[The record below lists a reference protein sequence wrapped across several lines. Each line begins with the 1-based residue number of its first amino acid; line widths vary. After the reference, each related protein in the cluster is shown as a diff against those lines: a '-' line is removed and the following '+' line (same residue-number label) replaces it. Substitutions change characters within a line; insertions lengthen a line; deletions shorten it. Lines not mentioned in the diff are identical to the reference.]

1 LRGVFRIIVLALLL
15 AGCTRNPGEAARDDQ
30 AGDDA
35 STARKGIVTVSGDD
49 AVSETLT
56 WRAPAVEIPADGID
70 DALERAGE
78 ALEAGNLAA
87 DAASA
92 VPLYLALSKAVPDDA
107 RARDGLR
114 RALAA
119 VIARGDAAL
128 ARAGDD
134 IAALREAHRMAAVAR
149 AVDGDDEAVLGYL
162 ERIDQADTLWDLN
175 REGELALAD
184 GDYGEDG
191 GGALAKFREALE
203 LAPGQPR
210 AMQGLAAT
218 ESAMI
223 RSAEVAA
230 EKGDFNGAKRWLAA
244 AAKVRP
250 KMSTVPDATARIERM
265 RGARVARLRD
275 LGVAALAQ
283 PDGLEQARRRL
294 AEVLLIALPG
304 DPAAAELRERIDL
317 AEHYGQFRPGQQFT
331 DGLKN
336 GARGPQMVVVPHGA
350 FRMGATEGDAHA
362 TDIERPQHPIR
373 FARGFA
379 MSITEVTVGD
389 FRRFINATGRET
401 RAERRGYSMAYDE
414 RSGNFVRMSGVDWR
428 SDYAGSRAADEL
440 PVLHVSARDAEAYA
454 KWLSEQS
461 GHAYRLPSEAEFE
474 YALRAGSTTPY
485 PWGAG
490 APPADSGNFT
500 GADDRSPTGRH
511 WNNAFEGYGDGFW
524 GPAPVGHFGANA
536 WEVRGLAG
544 NVSEWVADCWHD
556 GYRRAPSDGTAWL
569 NPGCRT
575 RVVRGGSWASAPVQT
590 RSSWRAP
597 AGVDSTNGR
606 IGFRVVREI

>member
-1 LRGVFRIIVLALLL
+1 MRGVFRIIVLALLL
-15 AGCTRNPGEAARDDQ
+15 AGCTRNPGEAARDED
-30 AGDDA
+30 AGSA
-35 STARKGIVTVSGDD
+35 EPARTGIVTVSGDD
-49 AVSETLT
+49 AVAETLT
-56 WRAPAVEIPADGID
+56 WRAPPVEIPADGVD
-70 DALERAGE
+70 EALERAGE
-78 ALEAGNLAA
+78 ALEAGNLAT
-87 DAASA
+87 DAGSA
-92 VPLYLALSKAVPDDA
+92 VPLYLALSKAAPDDA
-107 RARDGLR
+107 RVHDGLR

-128 ARAGDD
+128 AQSGDD
-134 IAALREAHRMAAVAR
+134 AAAMRQAHRMAAVAR
-149 AVDGDDEAVLGYL
+149 AVDGDDADVLGYL
-162 ERIDQADTLWDLN
+162 ERIDLADTLWDLN

-184 GDYGEDG
+184 GDYGGDG

-230 EKGDFNGAKRWLAA
+230 GKGDFEGAGRWLAV

-250 KMSTVPDATARIERM
+250 KMSTVPDAVARIERM
-265 RGARVARLRD
+265 RGARIARLRD

-283 PDGLEQARRRL
+283 PGGLEQARRRL
-294 AEVLLIALPG
+294 AEVLLIARPG
-304 DPAAAELRERIDL
+304 DPVAAELRERIDL

-331 DGLKN
+331 DGLAA

-350 FRMGATEGDAHA
+350 FRMGAADGDDRA

-389 FRRFINATGRET
+389 FRRFINATGRQT
-401 RAERRGYSMAYDE
+401 RAARRGYSMAYDE

-428 SDYAGSRAADEL
+428 SDYAGNPAADEL

-474 YALRAGSTTPY
+474 YALRAGSATRY
-485 PWGAG
+485 PWGDG
-490 APPADSGNFT
+490 APPAGVGNLT
-500 GADDRSPTGRH
+500 GAKDRSPTGRH
-511 WNNAFEGYGDGFW
+511 WNNAFDGYGDGAW
-524 GPAPVGHFGANA
+524 GPAPVGQSGINA

-575 RVVRGGSWASAPVQT
+575 RVVRGGSWASAPEQV

-597 AGVDSTNGR
+597 GGVDSTNGR

>member
-1 LRGVFRIIVLALLL
+1 MRGVFRIIVVALLL
-15 AGCTRNPGEAARDDQ
+15 AGCSRSPGEAARDEP
-30 AGDDA
+30 ADDA
-35 STARKGIVTVSGDD
+35 PALREGIVTVSGDD

-56 WRAPAVEIPADGID
+56 WRAPAVEIPADGVD
-70 DALERAGE
+70 DVLERAGE
-78 ALEAGNLAA
+78 ALQAGNLAI
-87 DAASA
+87 DAGSA
-92 VPLYLALSKAVPDDA
+92 VPLYMALSKAAPDDA
-107 RARDGLR
+107 RVRDGLR

-128 ARAGDD
+128 AQAGDD
-134 IAALREAHRMAAVAR
+134 ISALREAHQMAAVAR
-149 AVDGDDEAVLGYL
+149 AVDGDDKAVLGYL

-191 GGALAKFREALE
+191 GGALAKFREALK

-223 RSAEVAA
+223 RNAEIAA
-230 EKGDFNGAKRWLAA
+230 DKADFEGAKRWLVA
-244 AAKVRP
+244 AAKIRP
-250 KMSTVPDATARIERM
+250 EMSTVPDAAARVERQ
-265 RGARVARLRD
+265 RSARVARLRD

-304 DPAAAELRERIDL
+304 DPAAADLRERIDL

-350 FRMGATEGDAHA
+350 FYMGATKDDDQA
-362 TDIERPQHPIR
+362 TDLERPRHPIR
-373 FARGFA
+373 FARGLA

-389 FRRFINATGRET
+389 FRRFINATGRQT

-428 SDYAGSRAADEL
+428 SDYAGNPATDDL

-454 KWLSEQS
+454 EWLSEQS

-474 YALRAGSTTPY
+474 YALRAGGATPY
-485 PWGAG
+485 PWGTG
-490 APPADSGNFT
+490 APPKGSGNYT
-500 GADDRSPTGRH
+500 GAKDRSPTGRH
-511 WNNAFEGYGDGFW
+511 WNNAFDGYGDGFW
-524 GPAPVGHFGANA
+524 GPAPAGRFDANA
-536 WEVRGLAG
+536 WQVRDLAG

>member
-1 LRGVFRIIVLALLL
+1 
-15 AGCTRNPGEAARDDQ
+15 
-30 AGDDA
+30 
-35 STARKGIVTVSGDD
+35 
-49 AVSETLT
+49 
-56 WRAPAVEIPADGID
+56 
-70 DALERAGE
+70 
-78 ALEAGNLAA
+78 
-87 DAASA
+87 
-92 VPLYLALSKAVPDDA
+92 
-107 RARDGLR
+107 
-114 RALAA
+114 
-119 VIARGDAAL
+119 
-128 ARAGDD
+128 
-134 IAALREAHRMAAVAR
+134 
-149 AVDGDDEAVLGYL
+149 
-162 ERIDQADTLWDLN
+162 
-175 REGELALAD
+175 
-184 GDYGEDG
+184 
-191 GGALAKFREALE
+191 
-203 LAPGQPR
+203 
-210 AMQGLAAT
+210 
-218 ESAMI
+218 
-223 RSAEVAA
+223 
-230 EKGDFNGAKRWLAA
+230 
-244 AAKVRP
+244 
-250 KMSTVPDATARIERM
+250 
-265 RGARVARLRD
+265 
-275 LGVAALAQ
+275 GVAALAQ

-485 PWGAG
+485 PGGAG
-490 APPADSGNFT
+490 APLADSGNFT

-511 WNNAFEGYGDGFW
+511 WNHAFEGYGDGFW

-569 NPGCRT
+569 NP
-575 RVVRGGSWASAPVQT
+575 
-590 RSSWRAP
+590 
-597 AGVDSTNGR
+597 
-606 IGFRVVREI
+606 